1 MCTTADGISGYN
13 DGHIRHVD
21 RKLFRTVI
29 HSIYK
34 ILEGRITREDVYQ
47 IGKRTG
53 LNLTEDLKF
62 TLNFQGAVEYM
73 ADITV
78 GFGLGEVM
86 LDRISDKREVAG
98 ITLSNCII
106 CSDLDRKQNICHF
119 PSGLFAG
126 LIQGITGG
134 YVISTEVECMAN
146 GSDNCRFVLMRK
158 TIF

>member
-1 MCTTADGISGYN
+1 MCTTTDRISGYN
-13 DGHIRHVD
+13 DGHVRHVD
-21 RKLFRTVI
+21 RELFRTMI
-29 HSIYK
+29 HSIYR
-34 ILEGRITREDVYQ
+34 ILEGRITGEDVYQ
-47 IGKRTG
+47 IGKNTG
-53 LNLTEDLKF
+53 LALTSDLKY
-62 TLNFQGAVEYM
+62 TLNFVGAIEYL
-73 ADITV
+73 ADVAT

-86 LDRISDKREVAG
+86 LDRISDKREMAG

-106 CSDLDRKQNICHF
+106 CSDLDRKQNVCHF

-146 GSDNCRFVLMRK
+146 GFDNCRFVLMRK